1 MNPTT
6 KNKYHH
12 QKGITLLLSVII
24 MLIILIITL
33 TVSFLATQEI
43 RASKS
48 VFLSELA
55 ITGAQSAGE
64 EGLWALKR
72 QGDFESCDSNP
83 AYTPLSESDNKVQ
96 IRRCKKFD
104 SVLVTLEA
112 NKPLAIL
119 LYDPADPNGNVCMN
133 ESYTPGSY
141 SGCAGNALINKINV
155 IQNSGSSAI
164 TVTVQDF
171 DLINPWSATATAQ
184 TTGAV
189 ITPADISVPD
199 PISGSSDERLTLI
212 LDPGVNEA
220 TVTVT
225 VTPNGLPNFPTIDA
239 EACAAGKD
247 IAACSDSND
256 ILKRRVNITVPQQ

>member
-1 MNPTT
+1 MD
-6 KNKYHH
+6 KKKS

-24 MLIILIITL
+24 MMIILLVTL

-43 RASKS
+43 RASRS
-48 VFLSELA
+48 VFLAELA

-72 QGDFESCDSNP
+72 QGSFDNCNSNP
-83 AYTPLSESDNKVQ
+83 AYTPLSSSNGKVQ

-112 NKPLAIL
+112 NKPLVIL
-119 LYDPADPNGNVCMN
+119 LYDPIDPNGNLCMN
-133 ESYTPGSY
+133 ENYTAGSYTGC
-141 SGCAGNALINKINV
+141 SGNPLINRINV
-155 IQNSGSSAI
+155 FQNSGASPVSVSA
-164 TVTVQDF
+164 QDF
-171 DLINPWSATATAQ
+171 DLNNPWSVSGSAQ
-184 TTGAV
+184 TIGAT
-189 ITPADISVPD
+189 IIPADMNIPD
-199 PISGSSDERLTLI
+199 PIPGSSDERLSLI

-220 TVTVT
+220 TVTIT

-247 IAACSDSND
+247 ITACTDSDD